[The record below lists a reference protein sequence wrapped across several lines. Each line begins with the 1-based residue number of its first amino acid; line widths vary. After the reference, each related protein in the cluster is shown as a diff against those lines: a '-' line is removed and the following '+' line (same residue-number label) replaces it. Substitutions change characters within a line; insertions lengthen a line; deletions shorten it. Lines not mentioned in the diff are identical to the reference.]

1 MTPEWPGPDPVPV
14 RFSTERDGG
23 DRPGRPGLTSGEVK
37 ACCAAAYESDAV
49 AMLLGDAFH
58 PGGAALT
65 RQLAGYLGLQ
75 PGHRVL
81 DVASG
86 PGSTALLLAREH
98 DVQVDGVDLGE
109 KNLDRASAAAEA
121 AGLAGRVR
129 FRRGDAERLPFPDQA
144 FDAVVC
150 ECAFCTFPA
159 KETAAAELARVLR
172 PGGRAGIT
180 DVTLVPSRLD
190 DRLAG
195 LAGWIAC
202 LADARPLDDYRRIL
216 TAAGLRVT
224 RAERHD
230 EALTQMIGQ
239 IEGRLRVLRMAAR
252 AAGVPGLGEIDA
264 GPVLEMTAVAREAVA
279 AGTLGYGLLIAEK
292 GHPA

>member
-1 MTPEWPGPDPVPV
+1 
-14 RFSTERDGG
+14 
-23 DRPGRPGLTSGEVK
+23 
-37 ACCAAAYESDAV
+37 
-49 AMLLGDAFH
+49 
-58 PGGAALT
+58 
-65 RQLAGYLGLQ
+65 
-75 PGHRVL
+75 
-81 DVASG
+81 
-86 PGSTALLLAREH
+86 
-98 DVQVDGVDLGE
+98 VQVDGVDLGA
-109 KNLDRASAAAEA
+109 KNLARASAAAEA

-129 FRRGDAERLPFPDQA
+129 FRPGDAERLPFPDQA
-144 FDAVVC
+144 FDALVC

-190 DRLAG
+190 ERLAG

-202 LADARPLDDYRRIL
+202 LADARPLEDYRRIL

-224 RAERHD
+224 RTERHD

-239 IEGRLRVLRMAAR
+239 IEARLRVLRMAAR
-252 AAGVPGLGEIDA
+252 AAGAPGLGGIDA
-264 GPVLEMTAVAREAVA
+264 GTVLEMTALAREAVT

-292 GHPA
+292 SHPA